1 MNKIQFIQIINLF
14 QKKMIIFLQKTI
26 RQHFFI
32 IHTNSKKKY

>member
-1 MNKIQFIQIINLF
+1 MNKIQFIQIINLL
-14 QKKMIIFLQKTI
+14 KEKMTILQKTL